1 MENAACDEWIIDLGS
16 KEYWNFSL
24 GYNIKIEHNDYC
36 PTGEKMRKPK
46 RKKNLNSQRKKWTFV
61 RN

>member
-1 MENAACDEWIIDLGS
+1 MENEACDEWIIDLGS

-36 PTGEKMRKPK
+36 PTGKKCESQSARKI
-46 RKKNLNSQRKKWTFV
+46 
-61 RN
+61 